1 MIIHQID
8 YLRFAVKP
16 LENSPLWSMS
26 NSEVTIQNQDLFG
39 EHQPMLI
46 DSGHIDKTSVTD
58 DTAVKSLIHDIK
70 LENPSHAISGKV
82 TDQISQIADTTTS
95 TENV

>member
-1 MIIHQID
+1 
-8 YLRFAVKP
+8 
-16 LENSPLWSMS
+16 MS
-26 NSEVTIQNQDLFG
+26 NSEVAIQNQDLFG

-46 DSGHIDKTSVTD
+46 DSGHTDKTSVTN
-58 DTAVKSLIHDIK
+58 DTAVQSLLHDSK

-82 TDQISQIADTTTS
+82 TDQISQIPADTTNS